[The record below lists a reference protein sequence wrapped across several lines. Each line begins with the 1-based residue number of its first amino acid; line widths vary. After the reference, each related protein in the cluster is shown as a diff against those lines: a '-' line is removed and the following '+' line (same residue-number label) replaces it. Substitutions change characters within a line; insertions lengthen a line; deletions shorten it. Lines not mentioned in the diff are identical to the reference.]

1 MAFKMAKVD
10 GDQLDWQERSSNE
23 QWWEAYVANL
33 TTDMME
39 DICHRV
45 LDYYN

>member
-1 MAFKMAKVD
+1 MAFKMSKI
-10 GDQLDWQERSSNE
+10 GGEPIDWNNRNSDE

-33 TTDMME
+33 TIPMME
-39 DICHRV
+39 DVCHKI